1 MVHVFTLKVDAVPGH
16 VLGSYFL
23 ILLDIFDSFA
33 VRQMNTEGV
42 KGLLKETVTHNKD
55 KIKLGSIQMV
65 GEGGWSLGYF
75 IGGIFLDCGVFAQKK
90 HVLAQ
95 KIRIGKLLN
104 LIKILNYNKY

>member
-1 MVHVFTLKVDAVPGH
+1 MPGH

-55 KIKLGSIQMV
+55 KIQLGSIQMV

>member
-1 MVHVFTLKVDAVPGH
+1 MFTLKVDAVPGH

-55 KIKLGSIQMV
+55 KIQLGSIQMV
-65 GEGGWSLGYF
+65 GEGWWSLGYF
-75 IGGIFLDCGVFAQKK
+75 IGGIFLDCGVFAQKSTFWLK
-90 HVLAQ
+90 
-95 KIRIGKLLN
+95 KLE
-104 LIKILNYNKY
+104 

>member
-90 HVLAQ
+90 HVLTQ

>member
-55 KIKLGSIQMV
+55 KIQLGSIQMV

-75 IGGIFLDCGVFAQKK
+75 IGGILLDCGVFAQKSTFWLK
-90 HVLAQ
+90 
-95 KIRIGKLLN
+95 KLE
-104 LIKILNYNKY
+104 

>member
-75 IGGIFLDCGVFAQKK
+75 IGRIFLDCGVFAQKSTFWLK
-90 HVLAQ
+90 
-95 KIRIGKLLN
+95 KLE
-104 LIKILNYNKY
+104 

>member
-55 KIKLGSIQMV
+55 KIQLGSIQML

-75 IGGIFLDCGVFAQKK
+75 IGGIFLDCGVFAQKSTFWLK
-90 HVLAQ
+90 
-95 KIRIGKLLN
+95 KLE
-104 LIKILNYNKY
+104 